1 MKINALITR
10 LIVINIAP
18 LTLLFFIIAR
28 CFVIAHSLIC
38 NLSLLKDITLRSRT
52 NAPSPAYF
60 FEKESPPPPPLLLI
74 FGFSSL
80 APKKFEEYKTYLSI
94 LNSIDFFECF
104 RFQCYF

>member
-18 LTLLFFIIAR
+18 LTLLFFIIGR

-38 NLSLLKDITLRSRT
+38 NLSLLKDITLRSQT

-60 FEKESPPPPPLLLI
+60 FEKESPPPSPPPLIYSWI
-74 FGFSSL
+74 FKSRS
-80 APKKFEEYKTYLSI
+80 KKI
-94 LNSIDFFECF
+94 
-104 RFQCYF
+104 

>member
-18 LTLLFFIIAR
+18 LTLLFFT
-28 CFVIAHSLIC
+28 IAHSLIC
-38 NLSLLKDITLRSRT
+38 NLSLLKDITLRSQT
-52 NAPSPAYF
+52 NASFPAYF
-60 FEKESPPPPPLLLI
+60 FEKESPPPSLPPFRLLI
-74 FGFSSL
+74 LGFSSL

-94 LNSIDFFECF
+94 LNPIDFFECF

>member
-18 LTLLFFIIAR
+18 LTLLFFI
-28 CFVIAHSLIC
+28 IAHSLIC